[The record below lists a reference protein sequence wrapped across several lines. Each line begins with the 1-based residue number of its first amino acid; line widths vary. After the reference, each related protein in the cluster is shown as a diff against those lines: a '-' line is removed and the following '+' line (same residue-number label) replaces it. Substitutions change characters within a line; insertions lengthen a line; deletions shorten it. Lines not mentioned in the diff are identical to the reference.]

1 MAKEASEQTDMFE
14 DTEYVVGE
22 DENVA
27 AVDAEIEVEVED
39 DTPTSDRGREPL
51 PKEITDN
58 LDNEEVEDYS
68 AKVKQRIDQMKKAW
82 HDERRAKET
91 ASRERDEAATFTKQ
105 LMQERDALRQRLSTG
120 ETWALT
126 ETKRRAELEVAEAK
140 RAYRDAYEEGDAEK
154 IADAQAQL
162 SSATA
167 DQQRVQQIQPQF
179 TLQPEQK
186 PVYNQPQA
194 ETPASAPEP
203 DTRAKEW
210 GDENEWFGADDEMTS
225 FALGV
230 HQKLVK
236 EGVPPSTNHYYE
248 RIDARM
254 REVFPGKFEDAPKK
268 GKRQP
273 STVVAP
279 VGRTPKGRKVVLT
292 KSQVSIAKRLGVSP
306 EDYAKEV
313 IKQQMGA

>member
-1 MAKEASEQTDMFE
+1 
-14 DTEYVVGE
+14 
-22 DENVA
+22 
-27 AVDAEIEVEVED
+27 
-39 DTPTSDRGREPL
+39 
-51 PKEITDN
+51 
-58 LDNEEVEDYS
+58 
-68 AKVKQRIDQMKKAW
+68 
-82 HDERRAKET
+82 
-91 ASRERDEAATFTKQ
+91 
-105 LMQERDALRQRLSTG
+105 MQERDALRQRLSTG
-120 ETWALT
+120 ETWALE
-126 ETKRRAELEVAEAK
+126 ETKKRAVLEVAEAK

-162 SSATA
+162 SVATV

-194 ETPASAPEP
+194 ETPVSAPEP

-279 VGRTPKGRKVVLT
+279 AGRTPKGRKVVLT

>member
-22 DENVA
+22 DENVT

-39 DTPTSDRGREPL
+39 DTPTSDQGREPL
-51 PKEITDN
+51 PKKITDN

-162 SSATA
+162 SSATV

-194 ETPASAPEP
+194 ETPVSAPEP
-203 DTRAKEW
+203 DTRAREW

-254 REVFPGKFEDAPKK
+254 RDVFPGKFEDAPKK

-279 VGRTPKGRKVVLT
+279 AGRTPKGKKVVLT

>member
-1 MAKEASEQTDMFE
+1 MAKEATDQEDVFE

-22 DENVA
+22 DENVT

-39 DTPTSDRGREPL
+39 DTPASDQGREPL
-51 PKEITDN
+51 PKKITDS

-91 ASRERDEAATFTKQ
+91 ASRERDEATTFTKQ

-162 SSATA
+162 SSATV

-194 ETPASAPEP
+194 ETPVSAPEP
-203 DTRAKEW
+203 DTRAREW

-254 REVFPGKFEDAPKK
+254 RDVFPGKFEDAPKK

-279 VGRTPKGRKVVLT
+279 AGRTPKGKKVVLT

>member
-22 DENVA
+22 DENVT

-39 DTPTSDRGREPL
+39 DTPTSDQGREPL

-58 LDNEEVEDYS
+58 LDSEEVEDYS

-162 SSATA
+162 SSATV

-194 ETPASAPEP
+194 ETPVSAPEP

-254 REVFPGKFEDAPKK
+254 RDVFPGKFEDAPKK

-279 VGRTPKGRKVVLT
+279 AGRTPKGKKVVLT

>member
-1 MAKEASEQTDMFE
+1 MAKEATDQEDVFE

-22 DENVA
+22 DENVT

-39 DTPTSDRGREPL
+39 DTPASDQGREPL
-51 PKEITDN
+51 PKKITDS

-91 ASRERDEAATFTKQ
+91 ASRERDEATTFTKQ
-105 LMQERDALRQRLSTG
+105 LMQERDAPRQRLSTG

-162 SSATA
+162 SSATV

-194 ETPASAPEP
+194 ETPVSAPEP
-203 DTRAKEW
+203 DTRTREW

-254 REVFPGKFEDAPKK
+254 RDVFPGKFEDAPKK

-279 VGRTPKGRKVVLT
+279 AGRTPKGKKVVLT

>member
-1 MAKEASEQTDMFE
+1 MAKEATNQEDVFE

-22 DENVA
+22 DDKVT

-39 DTPTSDRGREPL
+39 DTPVSDRGREPL

-58 LDNEEVEDYS
+58 LDSEEVEDYS

-91 ASRERDEAATFTKQ
+91 AARERDEATNFTKQ

-120 ETWALT
+120 ETWALE
-126 ETKRRAELEVAEAK
+126 ETKKRAVLEVAEAK

-162 SSATA
+162 SVATV

-194 ETPASAPEP
+194 ETPVSAPEP

-279 VGRTPKGRKVVLT
+279 AGRTPKGRKVVLT

>member
-22 DENVA
+22 DDKVT

-39 DTPTSDRGREPL
+39 DTPTSDQGREPL

-58 LDNEEVEDYS
+58 LDSEEVEDYS

-162 SSATA
+162 SSATV

-194 ETPASAPEP
+194 ETPVSAPEP
-203 DTRAKEW
+203 DTRAREW

-254 REVFPGKFEDAPKK
+254 RDVFPGKFEDAPKK

-279 VGRTPKGRKVVLT
+279 AGRTPKGKKVVLT

>member
-279 VGRTPKGRKVVLT
+279 AGRTPKGKKVVLT

>member
-1 MAKEASEQTDMFE
+1 MAKEASEQIDMFE

-39 DTPTSDRGREPL
+39 DTPASDQGREPL

-91 ASRERDEAATFTKQ
+91 AARERDEAATFTKQ

-194 ETPASAPEP
+194 ETPVSAPEP

-254 REVFPGKFEDAPKK
+254 RDVFPGKFEDAPKK

-279 VGRTPKGRKVVLT
+279 AGRTPKGKKVVLT